1 MKWCL
6 DKCKARYL
14 YKYLVALRQFVA
26 DADKMI
32 IFSQFVAGLR
42 GSNIQCMNVIILFRY
57 D

>member
-14 YKYLVALRQFVA
+14 YKYLVVLRPFVA

-32 IFSQFVAGLR
+32 IFSQFVAVR